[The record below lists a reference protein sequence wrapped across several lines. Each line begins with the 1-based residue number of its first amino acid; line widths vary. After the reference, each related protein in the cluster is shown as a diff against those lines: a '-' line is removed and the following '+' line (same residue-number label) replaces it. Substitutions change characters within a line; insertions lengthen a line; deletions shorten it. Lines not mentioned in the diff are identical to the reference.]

1 MPAILL
7 ARKLAR
13 GELNRRGAMPCLDL
27 ISLDEYLGALEGL
40 DISIVRDGV
49 DA

>member
-13 GELNRRGAMPCLDL
+13 GDLPNAERRPA
-27 ISLDEYLGALEGL
+27 
-40 DISIVRDGV
+40 SI
-49 DA
+49 